1 MTSTQY
7 LISGD
12 MLAEIPRLIADGVRV
27 DVCITD
33 PPYHLGSITK
43 RFGKADSAPAQHGRD
58 GAASRLSRGFMGWDG
73 DAGDISF
80 DPATWRL
87 VFDILKPGGRLL
99 SFGGTRTFWRIAAA
113 IDAAGFEYEDT
124 ISWVYGQGLVLRR
137 SRMKPCWE
145 SILVF
150 RKPGRVLDLGIE
162 ECRVPSDGGRVR
174 QGEASQ
180 EKRYTESGDTNFAA
194 LPGPRGGDPAGR
206 WPGNLIH
213 DGSEEVLECF
223 PDAPGQIAK
232 AVEDNFR
239 AKTGNVYGILMYGS
253 PAIDPRE
260 DTSES
265 AARFFT
271 CCPFDEAENVQ
282 RVVYQSKA
290 KGSERVFRCTVCGED
305 LFRTERD
312 AHKHELDNFDH
323 LKTHPTLKPI
333 SLIQH
338 LVKLTCPPDGLVLDP
353 FCGTGTTILAAA
365 QSGRDAIGIER
376 DEIFAGHAQR
386 RLDAYRNIHY
396 SETYEKRTHM
406 A

>member
-1 MTSTQY
+1 MTSTGY
-7 LISGD
+7 IINGD
-12 MLAEIPRLIADGVRV
+12 MLVEIPKLIAEGVRI
-27 DVCITD
+27 DVCVTD

-73 DAGDISF
+73 DSGDISF

-99 SFGGTRTFWRIAAA
+99 SFGGTRTFWRIASA

-124 ISWVYGQGLVLRR
+124 ISWVYGQGLVLRK

-145 SILVF
+145 PILVF
-150 RKPGRVLDLGIE
+150 RKPGRVLDLNIE
-162 ECRVPSDGGRVR
+162 ECRVPSVGGHLR

-180 EKRYTESGDTNFAA
+180 EKRYTESGGTNFAA
-194 LPGPRGGDPAGR
+194 LPGPRGGDPLGR

-223 PDAPGQIAK
+223 PDAPGQLAK
-232 AVEDNFR
+232 AAEGTSR
-239 AKTGNVYGILMYGS
+239 RKTGQIYGVINHVENGS
-253 PAIDPRE
+253 EPRE
-260 DTSES
+260 DEGS

-271 CCPFDEAENVQ
+271 TCPFDEAEDVQ

-290 KGSERVFRCTVCGED
+290 KGSERVFRCTVCDAD
-305 LFRTERD
+305 LFRIERD
-312 AHKHELDNFDH
+312 AHKHGMENFDH

-333 SLIQH
+333 SLMSH
-338 LVKLTCPPDGLVLDP
+338 LVKLVCPSDGLVMDP
-353 FCGTGTTILAAA
+353 FCGTGTTILAAV
-365 QSGRDAIGIER
+365 QNGRDAIGIER
-376 DEIFAGHAQR
+376 DPVFAGHAQL
-386 RLDAYRNIHY
+386 RLDAYRNI
-396 SETYEKRTHM
+396 R
-406 A
+406 